1 MKIRIIPILIAF
13 ILALFSM
20 HVSGQETGDIKV
32 PDKVKKKESFHL
44 YLLIG
49 GANMRIK
56 NTFADAGNK
65 SDSRI
70 FLFEGGE
77 EWVSAEDYIKS
88 SDGKTEE
95 EGTGP
100 SIFFAESMFTGKKG
114 NDAVIGLVNCAE
126 DGSELADWMK
136 GGKCYRKAVEVT
148 KLAMKTGVLKGI
160 LWHQA
165 NSEMKKAD
173 PLKYAENIGKIAM
186 DLRKDL
192 NSSDFHPI
200 PFVGGKLVSY
210 PYEFEKEKDQFKE
223 LNYTLQK
230 TFSDTDRSGIVE
242 SKGLKDSG
250 DGIHFDAESMFELG
264 KRYADA
270 MLYLEGKQK
279 TIDKKKTED
288 KKKSAYDR

>member
-1 MKIRIIPILIAF
+1 
-13 ILALFSM
+13 
-20 HVSGQETGDIKV
+20 
-32 PDKVKKKESFHL
+32 
-44 YLLIG
+44 
-49 GANMRIK
+49 
-56 NTFADAGNK
+56 
-65 SDSRI
+65 
-70 FLFEGGE
+70 
-77 EWVSAEDYIKS
+77 
-88 SDGKTEE
+88 
-95 EGTGP
+95 
-100 SIFFAESMFTGKKG
+100 
-114 NDAVIGLVNCAE
+114 
-126 DGSELADWMK
+126 
-136 GGKCYRKAVEVT
+136 
-148 KLAMKTGVLKGI
+148 
-160 LWHQA
+160 
-165 NSEMKKAD
+165 MKKAD